1 MDDKPNYYAIIPARI
16 RYDPNLTNLS
26 KLLYAEITALSNKE
40 GFCWATNSYFAKIY
54 GVTITTI
61 SISISKLA
69 KLNYVKVENEYKGK
83 QIIRRKITITELD
96 IPIKENLKRG
106 IKENINSPI
115 QENLK
120 DNNIN
125 INIINNNN
133 TRSKDQFNIF
143 WTNIKTRKIGKKKAW
158 AIYCKIRTHLTDND
172 LANKFNA
179 LIDNTKEIKYVPYPE
194 RWLKEERWND
204 EIQEFANGYMGNTE
218 KIYRDSQGYIISK
231 EEYEAKYQ

>member
-106 IKENINSPI
+106 ITICDTPKPTKYDKDRIRNHCRNNPLFKGA
-115 QENLK
+115 QGNLGFLFGK
-120 DNNIN
+120 
-125 INIINNNN
+125 II
-133 TRSKDQFNIF
+133 RSGNKIV
-143 WTNIKTRKIGKKKAW
+143 KTAG
-158 AIYCKIRTHLTDND
+158 
-172 LANKFNA
+172 
-179 LIDNTKEIKYVPYPE
+179 
-194 RWLKEERWND
+194 
-204 EIQEFANGYMGNTE
+204 QTE
-218 KIYRDSQGYIISK
+218 PRQVSGGFHVRAQRP
-231 EEYEAKYQ
+231 